1 MTTLDDAKQIVLL
14 FSKLDSLNRRL
25 AEIEEMRASAT
36 HIAVSFKRE
45 NPEARW
51 GDVDG
56 LKFSTTFPA
65 GEPNDIATIVLARLS
80 DQVAAQKRQVEREL
94 AALGARS

>member
-1 MTTLDDAKQIVLL
+1 MTTLGDAKQIVLL

-36 HIAVSFKRE
+36 HIAVSFKRK

-51 GDVDG
+51 VDVDG

-65 GEPNDIATIVLARLS
+65 GELDDIASIVLARLS
-80 DQVAAQKRQVEREL
+80 DRVAAQKRQVEREL